1 MAMANDDVGTAPG
14 FRFKPSDD
22 ELINFYLK
30 PKILKQH
37 LSYKIMDEVD
47 LYASDSTPWLL
58 FDIQNPDSWDD
69 DNSLYV
75 FTCLSKV
82 SGDPNFVATKSRIN
96 NHKKAGC
103 GTWVQKTSPVPIK
116 DCAGNVI
123 GGRRMLVFNVS
134 EIGDGF
140 DDTKAVYFKMH
151 EYSMWGINE
160 GLCCDGRDVV
170 LCKISFDVS
179 KKSPFKLITEK
190 SSDHVSKIVEKTKK
204 NKKKIQRKKNV
215 GESKAL
221 NTSEVVEESKGLDSE
236 CIDGSVGYAAA
247 LNATVPYVIDLDV
260 LDDKGLN
267 SECIDGSVGYAAAL
281 NATVPYE
288 IDLDVLDDKGLN
300 SECIDGSVG
309 YAAALNATVPY
320 EIDLDVLDDKG
331 LNSECID
338 GSVGYAAA
346 LNATVPYEIDLD
358 VLDEFRG
365 GVYSDGPGGE
375 GMCFDGLDGEDMFFD
390 MDEMMQYLNSPEEDE
405 TTICG
410 LGKRKSIEGNN
421 SCQAKRIC
429 L

>member
-1 MAMANDDVGTAPG
+1 MANDVGTAPG

-69 DNSLYV
+69 ENSLYV

-160 GLCCDGRDVV
+160 GLGCDGRDVV

-190 SSDHVSKIVEKTKK
+190 SSDDHVSKSGKIVEKTKK
-204 NKKKIQRKKNV
+204 SKKKIQRKKNV

-221 NTSEVVEESKGLDSE
+221 NTSEVVEESKGLD
-236 CIDGSVGYAAA
+236 
-247 LNATVPYVIDLDV
+247 
-260 LDDKGLN
+260 

-421 SCQAKRIC
+421 LCQAKKVC

>member
-1 MAMANDDVGTAPG
+1 MAMANDVGKPPG

-22 ELINFYLK
+22 ELITFYLK

-37 LSYKIMDEVD
+37 LSYNIMDEVD

-58 FDIQNPDSWDD
+58 FDIENTDSWDD
-69 DNSLYV
+69 EKSLYV
-75 FTCLSKV
+75 FTSLSKV
-82 SGDPNFVATKSRIN
+82 SCDPNFVATKSRIN
-96 NHKKAGC
+96 NNKKAGC

-151 EYSMWGINE
+151 EYSLWGVNE
-160 GLCCDGRDVV
+160 GLTCDGRDVV

-190 SSDHVSKIVEKTKK
+190 SSDDHVSKSGKIAEKTKK
-204 NKKKIQRKKNV
+204 SKKKIQSKKNV

-221 NTSEVVEESKGLDSE
+221 NTSEVVEESKGLNSE
-236 CIDGSVGYAAA
+236 SIDGR
-247 LNATVPYVIDLDV
+247 
-260 LDDKGLN
+260 
-267 SECIDGSVGYAAAL
+267 
-281 NATVPYE
+281 
-288 IDLDVLDDKGLN
+288 
-300 SECIDGSVG
+300 
-309 YAAALNATVPY
+309 
-320 EIDLDVLDDKG
+320 
-331 LNSECID
+331 
-338 GSVGYAAA
+338 VGYAAA

-358 VLDEFRG
+358 VLDEFCG
-365 GVYSDGPGGE
+365 EVNFDGMGGE
-375 GMCFDGLDGEDMFFD
+375 GMCFDDLNGEEMCFD
-390 MDEMMQYLNSPEEDE
+390 MDEIMQYLNSPEEELLDDD
-405 TTICG
+405 TTICS

-421 SCQAKRIC
+421 LCQAKKVC